1 MLSDIVD
8 SGACQKCRTTKGGT
22 MATQATTIH
31 FGTVVIPITIAPT
44 QTAITHATESSVLM
58 CSEGM
63 RRV

>member
-1 MLSDIVD
+1 
-8 SGACQKCRTTKGGT
+8 